1 MKTEQLILYRDFEE
15 GDLLTDMVWL
25 AENYADDFYNLSDKA
40 GLLYDCMH
48 RLLDMAGRY
57 GFYGNLWHC
66 YLANLLVNK
75 ENSYSCSAE
84 IRGSVEGSVNLAAL
98 HDIRIFKEF
107 YDYDLQTVA
116 KALGAEEF
124 SIVLFYEGNPQESKV
139 YNTRIRDRICDLAQR
154 FCLDHTPEEMKQ
166 TLTEFYQEYGV
177 GRFGLHK
184 AFRIE
189 KRDGRAEIVPITN
202 IAHVK
207 LSDLVGY
214 EIQKKKLTDNTE
226 AFVNGKKAN
235 NCLLYGDAG
244 TGKSS
249 CIKAIANEYYGS
261 GLRIIEVYK
270 HQFQDLNDVIAQIK
284 NRNYKFI
291 IYMDDLSFEEFE
303 IEYKY
308 LKA

>member
-116 KALGAEEF
+116 KAL
-124 SIVLFYEGNPQESKV
+124 
-139 YNTRIRDRICDLAQR
+139 
-154 FCLDHTPEEMKQ
+154 
-166 TLTEFYQEYGV
+166 
-177 GRFGLHK
+177 
-184 AFRIE
+184 
-189 KRDGRAEIVPITN
+189 
-202 IAHVK
+202 
-207 LSDLVGY
+207 
-214 EIQKKKLTDNTE
+214 
-226 AFVNGKKAN
+226 
-235 NCLLYGDAG
+235 
-244 TGKSS
+244 
-249 CIKAIANEYYGS
+249 
-261 GLRIIEVYK
+261 
-270 HQFQDLNDVIAQIK
+270 
-284 NRNYKFI
+284 
-291 IYMDDLSFEEFE
+291 
-303 IEYKY
+303 
-308 LKA
+308 

>member
-116 KALGAEEF
+116 KVLGAEEF
-124 SIVLFYEGNPQESKV
+124 S
-139 YNTRIRDRICDLAQR
+139 TRAIRR
-154 FCLDHTPEEMKQ
+154 
-166 TLTEFYQEYGV
+166 
-177 GRFGLHK
+177 
-184 AFRIE
+184 
-189 KRDGRAEIVPITN
+189 RAKYTIPVSATGSAILRSGSVWT
-202 IAHVK
+202 IRR
-207 LSDLVGY
+207 
-214 EIQKKKLTDNTE
+214 KK
-226 AFVNGKKAN
+226 
-235 NCLLYGDAG
+235 
-244 TGKSS
+244 
-249 CIKAIANEYYGS
+249 
-261 GLRIIEVYK
+261 
-270 HQFQDLNDVIAQIK
+270 
-284 NRNYKFI
+284 
-291 IYMDDLSFEEFE
+291 
-303 IEYKY
+303 
-308 LKA
+308 

>member
-1 MKTEQLILYRDFEE
+1 MKTEQLIHYRDFEE

-124 SIVLFYEGNPQESKV
+124 SIVLFYEGNLRSCAAVLSGPYAGRNEADS
-139 YNTRIRDRICDLAQR
+139 YRILSGIRRG
-154 FCLDHTPEEMKQ
+154 T
-166 TLTEFYQEYGV
+166 V
-177 GRFGLHK
+177 
-184 AFRIE
+184 
-189 KRDGRAEIVPITN
+189 RA
-202 IAHVK
+202 A
-207 LSDLVGY
+207 
-214 EIQKKKLTDNTE
+214 
-226 AFVNGKKAN
+226 
-235 NCLLYGDAG
+235 
-244 TGKSS
+244 
-249 CIKAIANEYYGS
+249 
-261 GLRIIEVYK
+261 
-270 HQFQDLNDVIAQIK
+270 
-284 NRNYKFI
+284 
-291 IYMDDLSFEEFE
+291 
-303 IEYKY
+303 
-308 LKA
+308 

>member
-116 KALGAEEF
+116 KTLGAEEF

-166 TLTEFYQEYGV
+166 IVILDDGKINAVGTHEQLLAENRIYQE
-177 GRFGLHK
+177 
-184 AFRIE
+184 
-189 KRDGRAEIVPITN
+189 
-202 IAHVK
+202 
-207 LSDLVGY
+207 
-214 EIQKKKLTDNTE
+214 
-226 AFVNGKKAN
+226 
-235 NCLLYGDAG
+235 
-244 TGKSS
+244 
-249 CIKAIANEYYGS
+249 
-261 GLRIIEVYK
+261 
-270 HQFQDLNDVIAQIK
+270 
-284 NRNYKFI
+284 
-291 IYMDDLSFEEFE
+291 IYHSQQEGGAL
-303 IEYKY
+303 
-308 LKA
+308 

>member
-116 KALGAEEF
+116 KALGAESFLSCF
-124 SIVLFYEGNPQESKV
+124 S
-139 YNTRIRDRICDLAQR
+139 TRAIRR
-154 FCLDHTPEEMKQ
+154 
-166 TLTEFYQEYGV
+166 
-177 GRFGLHK
+177 
-184 AFRIE
+184 
-189 KRDGRAEIVPITN
+189 RAKYTIPVSVTGSAILRSGSVW
-202 IAHVK
+202 I
-207 LSDLVGY
+207 
-214 EIQKKKLTDNTE
+214 IRRKK
-226 AFVNGKKAN
+226 
-235 NCLLYGDAG
+235 
-244 TGKSS
+244 
-249 CIKAIANEYYGS
+249 
-261 GLRIIEVYK
+261 
-270 HQFQDLNDVIAQIK
+270 
-284 NRNYKFI
+284 
-291 IYMDDLSFEEFE
+291 
-303 IEYKY
+303 
-308 LKA
+308 